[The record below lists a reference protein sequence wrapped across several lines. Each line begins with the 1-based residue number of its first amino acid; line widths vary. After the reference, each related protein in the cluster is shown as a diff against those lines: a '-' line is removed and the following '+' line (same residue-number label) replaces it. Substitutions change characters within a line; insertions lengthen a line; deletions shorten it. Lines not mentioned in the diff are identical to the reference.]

1 MLEIRIRFLR
11 LLQKINGRLAGGLL
25 IHVLVWLCFMVVS
38 AQLLGFDRGYSKNLW
53 NTVLFFII
61 QIFFFYANS
70 YYWLPKVFSAEK
82 GRVRCFIWLLVA
94 QIFCLVVFLVV
105 ISMLFGNLRISF
117 AGSFN
122 DWLLIPYNLSAFV
135 LPFMAYW
142 PFSTGYYYL
151 VQSKAVS
158 VENRRLRHE
167 TMLLSQRWLKAELNP
182 HFMNNCY
189 HFLDGLL
196 LIDVKKAEE
205 GLVLIQNMMQYYLLV
220 PKDGFIEVKDELDQC
235 KRLMK
240 LYRLRYGDI
249 FVSVQ
254 MEKEVAHLP
263 CLPMCLVLL
272 MENLLKYGVVNQ
284 REEAAEL
291 KLTYKDGILEITTFN
306 KIRHSGQIPI
316 AGTGRGLAN
325 LESQLQHF
333 YPNAFVLSRKEE
345 NGVYQLQLRIWVE
358 NSLGS
363 GIVKDHPM

>member
-1 MLEIRIRFLR
+1 MLEIRICFLR
-11 LLQKINGRLAGGLL
+11 LLQKLNGRLAGGLL
-25 IHVLVWLCFMVVS
+25 MHVLVWLCFMVVS
-38 AQLLGFDRGYSKNLW
+38 TQLLGFESGYSKNVW
-53 NTVLFFII
+53 NSVLFFSI

-70 YYWLPKVFSAEK
+70 YYWLPKVFSVEK
-82 GRVRCFIWLLVA
+82 GKVRRFIWLLVA

-122 DWLLIPYNLSAFV
+122 DWLLIPYNLPAFV
-135 LPFMAYW
+135 LPFLAYW

-151 VQSKAVS
+151 VQSKAIS
-158 VENRRLRHE
+158 AENRRLRHE

-189 HFLDGLL
+189 HFLDGLM

-205 GLVLIQNMMQYYLLV
+205 GLVLIQDMMQYYLLV
-220 PKDGFIEVKDELDQC
+220 PKDGFIEVKNELDQC

-254 MEKEVAHLP
+254 MEEEVAHLP

-272 MENLLKYGVVNQ
+272 MENMLKYGVVNQ
-284 REEAAEL
+284 KEEAAEL
-291 KLTYKDGILEITTFN
+291 RLTYKGGVLEITTFN
-306 KIRHSGQIPI
+306 KIRRLRQKPLAS
-316 AGTGRGLAN
+316 TSRGLAN
-325 LESQLQHF
+325 LESQLQYF

-345 NGVYQLQLRIWVE
+345 NGIYRLQLRIWGV
-358 NSLGS
+358 NC
-363 GIVKDHPM
+363 